1 MKFSKY
7 LVELELRKKLERK
20 GYAVMKI
27 SRTCNLLIGN
37 RKEIFVVLVKKSR
50 GRHVTVPQSKIKA
63 LIDLGEKFFA
73 IPLIAVKFFR
83 KGWVIKEVSVPEKI
97 RISVDEESDIDL
109 I

>member
-27 SRTCNLLIGN
+27 SRTCDLLVGN
-37 RKEIFVVLVKKSR
+37 RTEIFIILVEKSR
-50 GRHVTVPQSKIKA
+50 GRRVIIPQNKA

-73 IPLIAVKFFR
+73 IPLIAAKFFR
-83 KGWVIKEVSVPEKI
+83 KGWVIKEV
-97 RISVDEESDIDL
+97 R
-109 I
+109 